1 MSYVPRL
8 DSFELNYLI
17 RGFSMRSTDGTSGFR
32 ARFVA
37 VFIVMRFNQR
47 VIISEGRN
55 VEQESKNGRMKNVFD
70 CLFQMQRAVLL
81 LCWLPLLNH
90 CHAVNPGNGKKLF
103 FCLVYFTITTT
114 VFKRFQTLPS
124 RFAFSLF
131 AS

>member
-1 MSYVPRL
+1 MRL
-8 DSFELNYLI
+8 I
-17 RGFSMRSTDGTSGFR
+17 DGTSGFR

-37 VFIVMRFNQR
+37 VFIVMRFNQLYR

-103 FCLVYFTITTT
+103 
-114 VFKRFQTLPS
+114 LPS
-124 RFAFSLF
+124 LLYYYNHSF
-131 AS
+131 

>member
-17 RGFSMRSTDGTSGFR
+17 RGFSMRSIDGTSGFR

-114 VFKRFQTLPS
+114 VFKRF
-124 RFAFSLF
+124 
-131 AS
+131 